1 MRDVNYQIRRAYYN
15 ALKLMLVDGVDIPVY
30 AFQAPATEDT
40 AGYIVFQVIS
50 NVDNSTANSS
60 DVKTTVRINI
70 YTYGGIGNTG
80 RFSENIAN
88 EVYER
93 IYNKT
98 TSMLTLDN
106 HQMVST
112 SLVNDIQSE
121 LSVKGSRVYID
132 RIITFVH
139 NIFVKQ

>member
-1 MRDVNYQIRRAYYN
+1 MRDVNNDIRKAYYE
-15 ALKLMLVDGVDIPVY
+15 ALKLMVVDSKDVPVY
-30 AFQAPATEDT
+30 AFQAPADVAAT
-40 AGYIVFQVIS
+40 GYITFSIVS
-50 NVDNSTANSS
+50 STDNSTSSSS
-60 DVKTTVRINI
+60 DTKTSVQVKI
-70 YTYGGIGNTG
+70 YTFGTTSNAGT
-80 RFSENIAN
+80 FCENIAN
-88 EVYER
+88 EVFER
-93 IYNKT
+93 IYNT
-98 TSMLTLDN
+98 TSGVLTLDN